1 MTRSLI
7 TLAEDE
13 GPSSAHTQTA
23 MSETDTRG
31 ESRRTDDEAVTL
43 PIPTSGL
50 LSSPTQVGCHSARL
64 AGGKPTQ
71 ESHFSLAPLLSRGGP
86 GSARSPRGQTAIQT
100 APDGPVLLPG
110 SPQCWPTPSHS
121 IREFGHM
128 PSRACSSGGNPSASG
143 RHSSCSTGA
152 VTVAGMLVGAAAVCK
167 EVSSQ
172 ALLANNAA
180 SECSGERQRAP
191 DSRRLWD
198 QEHQARLQQEPD
210 VCVEAEADVA
220 QHLHLEDAELSA
232 QIEFDGQQL
241 HPYSSGGNRYLADIC
256 MGDDDADAL
265 DQDRYPTEPGEGSSL
280 MHNPASCVT
289 GDGISVALEAGEAE
303 EEEMVSSR
311 DVDCVVRGRPAGPK
325 GGEWEGPPWLYA
337 EECAVSDAITQLQA
351 VVSGLSE
358 PYQRYIRERALE
370 LTRIIDENLQRQG
383 LEPVAQGAMTGMA
396 TPSKKAATAAAAL
409 VLAVAASGTRWPYS
423 STPSGGDGSATRGG
437 GSGGGGA
444 AASWPHMRSARTADG
459 SFHSTDL
466 AGHVSAASVDSVPF
480 RGAMGGGGGPMIG
493 MQAQALSYGG
503 PATSGSCTL
512 CFGSVLGNSQ
522 ARPTESADQIS
533 GAVSARAASASQQ
546 APSSNRPTPRSRSYS
561 SYYAQQQSQRRLA
574 SLRANGGL
582 EQMSAV
588 SSACSNPYLGT
599 AQPQDTSGRAVTSR
613 RVPPR
618 PPPRGLGCGLGQP
631 RKLVSEGSRPT
642 PDVNIH
648 NLPYMMLPRSEN
660 PTPMGTAR
668 DHYRGGVSA
677 REHYI
682 STSSAREHYSNIS
695 TGSAR
700 EHYNSTASARE
711 YYNSVSSY
719 RRTRM
724 STHQLDQQQQHDQE
738 ELILGD
744 ISQLPLTQ
752 EKPHGVVAPRRGVGR
767 PISGNGA
774 ILRPSGSAGNGHAA
788 KNTPSGHINI
798 RPATVAPPNYQPPWQ
813 RPPPAR
819 MSASGGDRQRPAE
832 TAAELHQKN
841 RKATTKAVLT
851 KAAPSTLAHPAAQP
865 PRGVSVRKLPPAQQ
879 QQQQPPRPD
888 ADFEDDISIKN
899 AGEPSTSDAGSC
911 YQQLLR
917 RSGGARS
924 SLVPLVRRGGGIPTG
939 TLPPATAAPPQSV
952 PTPQHSR
959 LSSFPIATSADLTSV
974 CATAMDNPAEALA
987 SEAKAQAV
995 PAGPATADVET
1006 SSALRSRGA
1015 DKDDDIAD
1023 TVAAAFHSNNPWDNV
1038 LQSDLPVR
1046 AGRHGFQPIASDEE
1060 DELDIHGRGVGG
1072 GPIEPLHPDWQP
1084 LHTALTLDE
1093 LQALAQQP
1101 GGRNVGGAVPGN
1113 LRAAQAH
1120 LRHLSRGTSQ
1130 GGTSDHAL
1138 LSALT
1143 SGSVCGLPFNPE
1155 TDEEPATAFAIIHR
1169 CGTRDRSSDQAAS
1182 STAATSSF
1190 GDLSR
1195 LLPAPA
1201 WRQVPS
1207 ASDLPRP
1214 GRAAANSFA
1223 VASSV
1228 TSTTTTTNAAVACQ
1242 GPPPAE
1248 VVESTASG
1256 HSMNVWD
1263 LSTAP
1268 DQSSRVRDSSFGTG
1282 VSGIRDSVIARDLTF
1297 GGAVEAPERGGG
1309 SAAAQLR
1316 NVLASLGGMHLIRG
1330 GSPVRPRYAAAGNSD
1345 SHASPQRAPRQ
1356 QHQVQH
1362 RRRGEAAAHRDANS
1376 GRGGKAPRGSAATV
1390 SAAGNPRQK
1399 AAAASKRPSSGA
1411 VGTTGRAVA
1420 GGGKS
1425 RSTSRARGAKTH
1437 RAARAMP
1444 AAGRPPTGPQPPA
1457 PPVLL
1462 HQQQQHQQHAQLR
1475 PVTPIPPSSP
1485 PPPQQSQTPVQLQ
1498 MQLQLQQQQ
1507 AAAAGSGV
1515 RRWTES
1521 DAEDDDDNDNDHE
1534 EEEEED
1540 NDDDDDDDDDPD
1552 DLEDP
1557 SQETSASE
1565 AESAGN
1571 QSTPPRLQL
1580 HIRSPEDMPL
1590 SVVARQSTQPP
1601 RMGVMLDA
1609 AATRSTFLDGA
1620 PMMAMVATTVAAQ
1633 PSVPPTAGELPN
1645 TAPGAWGPPYGSSGA
1660 SQGHRLRPGPSA
1672 LGQRV
1677 RGVAYA
1683 PLPSHRWASGRTYTT
1698 TSIHTDGTT
1707 TTTTTVVA
1715 SPGVNRGACPQD
1727 CTPNILSPPRNY
1739 DRPWATPTRHK
1750 NGVEMWAANDVD
1762 SGSGYVL
1769 PTCSDSP
1776 RPPGAMGQDFGDR
1789 DGSSVLGSPT
1799 TTGGRPGRITA
1810 RPALVHSSPQRGQP
1824 QWGVDGG
1831 YDGGWHQP
1839 GLAEGGVT
1847 GAAAVA
1853 IGCWGPPAGTSGLTS
1868 GIGTIHEEGPNG
1880 LTLAAPIPGHSMPV
1894 VIAGAHRGPL
1904 SNTHMGLMFH
1914 RQPHFVER
1922 TSHLKAAASM
1932 AAVNN
1937 NAAAMAPAAF
1947 PHGPGLG
1954 GGEVMPDAAAASA
1967 AGADR
1972 SRVSSYGPG
1981 SSLGSQ
1987 AATLPDTKAE
1997 GVQTDAL
2004 DTLNDSTFNT
2014 SNRSGRRSSEGSRR
2028 PSSPTALTTSRTDG
2042 GRGYNVSAGRGGGRP
2057 PMAAFRPSVSLRAAP
2072 AGTGGAQLALVHQAA
2087 WPGLRDPRVVDAL
2100 ATLEA
2105 GIAVLDPAPPPPP
2118 SSMGTVDL
2126 SEVSSGGGSGGGS
2139 SLPNGC
2145 FGLFNRS
2152 TPAAPKAPVMPVQE
2166 PVGQRPVL
2174 LRVHV
2179 ADGAVELVLLRP
2191 RRGGGAGTS
2200 NSGATPGGGGHGG
2213 VVGTHQPGSGEQRV
2227 RVAALSG
2234 LQPPLSVVLSPGGAA
2249 NASLIDDMADPSSR
2263 WVQLVAMDGGLM
2275 RLSACTPA
2283 DHARLVLGLN
2293 AGLMA
2298 AMGAIGEETPLSVVP
2313 LCRGL
2318 GGVP

>member
-1 MTRSLI
+1 MTRSLV
-7 TLAEDE
+7 TLAGDE

-23 MSETDTRG
+23 M
-31 ESRRTDDEAVTL
+31 
-43 PIPTSGL
+43 
-50 LSSPTQVGCHSARL
+50 VGCHSARL
-64 AGGKPTQ
+64 AGGTPTP
-71 ESHFSLAPLLSRGGP
+71 ESHFSLAPLLSRAVP
-86 GSARSPRGQTAIQT
+86 GSTRSPRVQTAIHT
-100 APDGPVLLPG
+100 ATDGAVLLPG
-110 SPQCWPTPSHS
+110 SPRRWPTPSHS
-121 IREFGHM
+121 IREFGQM
-128 PSRACSSGGNPSASG
+128 PSRACSSAGYQSASG

-152 VTVAGMLVGAAAVCK
+152 LTVAGMLIGATAVFK
-167 EVSSQ
+167 EVSSE

-191 DSRRLWD
+191 DSHRLWD
-198 QEHQARLQQEPD
+198 QEHEAKLQQEAD
-210 VCVEAEADVA
+210 VEAETEADVA
-220 QHLHLEDAELSA
+220 QHMHLEDSESSVQVL
-232 QIEFDGQQL
+232 QIEFDGQEL
-241 HPYSSGGNRYLADIC
+241 HPYSPGGNQYLADIC

-265 DQDRYPTEPGEGSSL
+265 DQDHYPSEPGESSSL
-280 MHNPASCVT
+280 MRNPASCVT
-289 GDGISVALEAGEAE
+289 GDGISAAIEEEEAEAE
-303 EEEMVSSR
+303 EVSSR
-311 DVDCVVRGRPAGPK
+311 DVDCVVRGRPAVLK
-325 GGEWEGPPWLYA
+325 GGQWEGPPWLCA
-337 EECAVSDAITQLQA
+337 EECAVTDAITQLQA

-383 LEPVAQGAMTGMA
+383 LEPVAHGAMTGMA

-423 STPSGGDGSATRGG
+423 STPSGGDGSATG
-437 GSGGGGA
+437 GGGGA
-444 AASWPHMRSARTADG
+444 AASWPNMRSVRTVDG
-459 SFHSTDL
+459 SFRSTDL
-466 AGHVSAASVDSVPF
+466 AGHASVASVGSVPY
-480 RGAMGGGGGPMIG
+480 RGPMGGGGRPMLG
-493 MQAQALSYGG
+493 TQAQALSYGG

-533 GAVSARAASASQQ
+533 GPISARAASASQQ
-546 APSSNRPTPRSRSYS
+546 ASSSNRPTPRSRSYS

-582 EQMSAV
+582 EQISAV
-588 SSACSNPYLGT
+588 SSACSNPYLGIG
-599 AQPQDTSGRAVTSR
+599 QPQDTSGRAVTSR

-642 PDVNIH
+642 TNVNIH
-648 NLPYMMLPRSEN
+648 NLPYMMLPHSEN

-668 DHYRGGVSA
+668 DHYRGGASA

-682 STSSAREHYSNIS
+682 STSSARENYSNIS

-700 EHYNSTASARE
+700 ENYNSTASARE

-724 STHQLDQQQQHDQE
+724 SSHQSDQQQQHDQE
-738 ELILGD
+738 ESIVGD
-744 ISQLPLTQ
+744 TSQLPLTQ
-752 EKPHGVVAPRRGVGR
+752 EKPHGVGAPRRGVGR

-774 ILRPSGSAGNGHAA
+774 ILRHGGNTGNGHAA

-819 MSASGGDRQRPAE
+819 MSASGSDRQRPVDA
-832 TAAELHQKN
+832 TAELHQKN
-841 RKATTKAVLT
+841 RKAPAKAVLT
-851 KAAPSTLAHPAAQP
+851 KVAPGMVAQPAAQA
-865 PRGVSVRKLPPAQQ
+865 PRGVAARKLPPAQQ
-879 QQQQPPRPD
+879 QQQQLPRP
-888 ADFEDDISIKN
+888 APDFEDDISMKS
-899 AGEPSTSDAGSC
+899 ARELSTSDAGSC
-911 YQQLLR
+911 YRQLLR

-924 SLVPLVRRGGGIPTG
+924 SLVSLARRGGGMPTG
-939 TLPPATAAPPQSV
+939 TPPPATAAPPQSV

-974 CATAMDNPAEALA
+974 FATATDNPADVLA
-987 SEAKAQAV
+987 SDAEAQAV
-995 PAGPATADVET
+995 PAGPATADAET
-1006 SSALRSRGA
+1006 STALRSRGGA
-1015 DKDDDIAD
+1015 DKDDDIVDA
-1023 TVAAAFHSNNPWDNV
+1023 VAAAFHSNNLWDNV
-1038 LQSDLPVR
+1038 LQSDLPAH
-1046 AGRHGFQPIASDEE
+1046 AGRRGFQPIASDEE
-1060 DELDIHGRGVGG
+1060 DELDVHGRAVGG
-1072 GPIEPLHPDWQP
+1072 GPIEPLQPDWQP

-1101 GGRNVGGAVPGN
+1101 GGRDAGGMPGT

-1120 LRHLSRGTSQ
+1120 LRHLSRGASQ
-1130 GGTSDHAL
+1130 GGASDHAL

-1143 SGSVCGLPFNPE
+1143 SGSLCGMPFNPE
-1155 TDEEPATAFAIIHR
+1155 PDEEPATAFAIIHR
-1169 CGTRDRSSDQAAS
+1169 CAARDRSSDRAAS

-1207 ASDLPRP
+1207 APDLPRP
-1214 GRAAANSFA
+1214 GRAAASTFA
-1223 VASSV
+1223 VAASV
-1228 TSTTTTTNAAVACQ
+1228 TSTTTNAAVAGQ
-1242 GPPPAE
+1242 GPAPAE
-1248 VVESTASG
+1248 LIESTASG
-1256 HSMNVWD
+1256 HSMNAWD
-1263 LSTAP
+1263 LGSAP
-1268 DQSSRVRDSSFGTG
+1268 DQSSLVRNSSFGTG
-1282 VSGIRDSVIARDLTF
+1282 VGGIRDSVIARDLTF
-1297 GGAVEAPERGGG
+1297 GGAMEAPERGGG

-1345 SHASPQRAPRQ
+1345 SHASPQRESRQ

-1362 RRRGEAAAHRDANS
+1362 RRRGEAAAPRDANPNR
-1376 GRGGKAPRGSAATV
+1376 GRKAPRGSAGAT
-1390 SAAGNPRQK
+1390 SAASNPRQK
-1399 AAAASKRPSSGA
+1399 APASKRASSGA
-1411 VGTTGRAVA
+1411 AGTTGRAAA

-1425 RSTSRARGAKTH
+1425 RSTSRARAAKTH
-1437 RAARAMP
+1437 RTARAQP
-1444 AAGRPPTGPQPPA
+1444 AAGRPPIGPQPPA
-1457 PPVLL
+1457 PVLL
-1462 HQQQQHQQHAQLR
+1462 HQQQQQHPQPR

-1498 MQLQLQQQQ
+1498 LQLQLQQQQ
-1507 AAAAGSGV
+1507 AAAAASGV

-1521 DAEDDDDNDNDHE
+1521 DPEDDDDNDNEEEAAE
-1534 EEEEED
+1534 EEEEE
-1540 NDDDDDDDDDPD
+1540 DDPD

-1557 SQETSASE
+1557 SRDTSASE

-1601 RMGVMLDA
+1601 RMGMVDA

-1620 PMMAMVATTVAAQ
+1620 PMMAMVATTAAAL
-1633 PSVPPTAGELPN
+1633 PSAPPAAGELPN

-1683 PLPSHRWASGRTYTT
+1683 PLPSHRWAAGRTYTT

-1750 NGVEMWAANDVD
+1750 NGVEMWNANNID
-1762 SGSGYVL
+1762 SGSGYAL
-1769 PTCSDSP
+1769 PTRSDSP
-1776 RPPGAMGQDFGDR
+1776 RPPGVMGQAFGDR

-1810 RPALVHSSPQRGQP
+1810 RPALIHSSPQRGQLHR
-1824 QWGVDGG
+1824 GVDGG
-1831 YDGGWHQP
+1831 YDGVRYQP
-1839 GLAEGGVT
+1839 GLAEGGIT
-1847 GAAAVA
+1847 DAAAVA

-1880 LTLAAPIPGHSMPV
+1880 LTLAAHISGHNMPV
-1894 VIAGAHRGPL
+1894 VAGGVHRGPL
-1904 SNTHMGLMFH
+1904 NNAHVGLMFH

-1922 TSHLKAAASM
+1922 QSQLKAAASM

-1947 PHGPGLG
+1947 PHGQGLG
-1954 GGEVMPDAAAASA
+1954 GGEVMPDGAAASA
-1967 AGADR
+1967 VCVNPAGADR
-1972 SRVSSYGPG
+1972 SRVSSFGPG

-1997 GVQTDAL
+1997 GVQTDAM
-2004 DTLNDSTFNT
+2004 DTLNDSSFNT

-2042 GRGYNVSAGRGGGRP
+2042 GRGYNLTAGRGGGRP
-2057 PMAAFRPSVSLRAAP
+2057 PMAVFRPSGSLRAAP

-2118 SSMGTVDL
+2118 SSMGTVDM
-2126 SEVSSGGGSGGGS
+2126 SEVSSGAGSGGGS

-2152 TPAAPKAPVMPVQE
+2152 APAPPKVQVVPVQE

-2200 NSGATPGGGGHGG
+2200 YSGATPGGGGHGG
-2213 VVGTHQPGSGEQRV
+2213 AVGTHQPGSGEQRV

-2234 LQPPLSVVLSPGGAA
+2234 LQPPLSAVLSPAA
-2249 NASLIDDMADPSSR
+2249 AASASVFDDMADPSSR